1 VCRVIQERR
10 RRRRTVFLFRTR
22 RPRRAE
28 TRSVP
33 RETDSRH
40 SLALHPSIGFL
51 TQSREHSVDS
61 APAASDQNRGRRRAR
76 RAAPLRVASR
86 RHRGVGGEV
95 ESAAG
100 IERARQSA
108 SETSGADGSGGGGG
122 GGSGSGDGDGGR
134 RGRQEESE

>member
-1 VCRVIQERR
+1 VKRTRVILSRFIRRSVFSPNRASTLSTLRR
-10 RRRRTVFLFRTR
+10 RRAIKT
-22 RPRRAE
+22 E
-28 TRSVP
+28 
-33 RETDSRH
+33 EE
-40 SLALHPSIGFL
+40 G
-51 TQSREHSVDS
+51 
-61 APAASDQNRGRRRAR
+61 G

>member
-1 VCRVIQERR
+1 VKRTRVILSRFIRRSVFSPNRASTLSTLRR
-10 RRRRTVFLFRTR
+10 RRAIKT
-22 RPRRAE
+22 E
-28 TRSVP
+28 
-33 RETDSRH
+33 EE
-40 SLALHPSIGFL
+40 G
-51 TQSREHSVDS
+51 
-61 APAASDQNRGRRRAR
+61 G

-108 SETSGADGSGGGGG
+108 SETSGADGSGGGG
-122 GGSGSGDGDGGR
+122 SGSGDGDGGR